1 MHIDTDDRNVSN
13 PIFKKNMALE
23 IVENY
28 LPIIKKIRNTRL
40 NNFIHLFSF
49 NKKNK
54 VNMSSTFYLEL
65 KKIET
70 KKNENNSRLKIE
82 LNQKKI
88 ISLENEL
95 LKKSF
100 EISPTAK
107 KIKENISKT
116 ITNASKI
123 DSHYDEELVNN
134 KILTEQN
141 DLIDYYTYS
150 LNELNKNIF
159 FTQEYQKMKN
169 DIIELKSDI
178 KYESKKRGIV
188 CIEKKHSFLKSS
200 YNEILDMPDIEDKN
214 ENLKSLI
221 SLQHSIKN
229 LLTNELDYIK
239 SKIHNITLNNYN
251 EKTLM
256 AYDEDGTP
264 IYHDENHSFD
274 FDDELTFLTKPE
286 TNEMEDSSLVKALRL
301 ENRELKNSLEELSNN
316 YFTLL
321 DKFHHR
327 SHEYI
332 LNTITLTDVPL
343 DDLSIN
349 EETIVK
355 QPSEIKQKTI
365 DSKENVTAKNTQN
378 NRSLMQKKTVVN
390 YSHSHN
396 SQCLAAGIT
405 ISSTPEQLQQKQIEL
420 KAKNTIKI
428 SGRNRT

>member
-188 CIEKKHSFLKSS
+188 CIEKKHSFLK
-200 YNEILDMPDIEDKN
+200 
-214 ENLKSLI
+214 
-221 SLQHSIKN
+221 
-229 LLTNELDYIK
+229 
-239 SKIHNITLNNYN
+239 
-251 EKTLM
+251 
-256 AYDEDGTP
+256 
-264 IYHDENHSFD
+264 
-274 FDDELTFLTKPE
+274 
-286 TNEMEDSSLVKALRL
+286 
-301 ENRELKNSLEELSNN
+301 
-316 YFTLL
+316 
-321 DKFHHR
+321 
-327 SHEYI
+327 
-332 LNTITLTDVPL
+332 
-343 DDLSIN
+343 
-349 EETIVK
+349 
-355 QPSEIKQKTI
+355 
-365 DSKENVTAKNTQN
+365 
-378 NRSLMQKKTVVN
+378 
-390 YSHSHN
+390 
-396 SQCLAAGIT
+396 
-405 ISSTPEQLQQKQIEL
+405 
-420 KAKNTIKI
+420 
-428 SGRNRT
+428 

>member
-1 MHIDTDDRNVSN
+1 MHIDTDNRNVSN

-159 FTQEYQKMKN
+159 LHKN
-169 DIIELKSDI
+169 I
-178 KYESKKRGIV
+178 KK
-188 CIEKKHSFLKSS
+188 
-200 YNEILDMPDIEDKN
+200 
-214 ENLKSLI
+214 
-221 SLQHSIKN
+221 
-229 LLTNELDYIK
+229 
-239 SKIHNITLNNYN
+239 
-251 EKTLM
+251 
-256 AYDEDGTP
+256 
-264 IYHDENHSFD
+264 
-274 FDDELTFLTKPE
+274 
-286 TNEMEDSSLVKALRL
+286 
-301 ENRELKNSLEELSNN
+301 
-316 YFTLL
+316 
-321 DKFHHR
+321 
-327 SHEYI
+327 
-332 LNTITLTDVPL
+332 
-343 DDLSIN
+343 
-349 EETIVK
+349 
-355 QPSEIKQKTI
+355 
-365 DSKENVTAKNTQN
+365 
-378 NRSLMQKKTVVN
+378 
-390 YSHSHN
+390 
-396 SQCLAAGIT
+396 
-405 ISSTPEQLQQKQIEL
+405 
-420 KAKNTIKI
+420 
-428 SGRNRT
+428 

>member
-1 MHIDTDDRNVSN
+1 MHIDTVNRNVSN

-28 LPIIKKIRNTRL
+28 FPVIKKIRNTRL

-54 VNMSSTFYLEL
+54 ANMSSKFYLEL

-70 KKNENNSRLKIE
+70 KKNENNSRLKVKS
-82 LNQKKI
+82 NQNKI
-88 ISLENEL
+88 TSLENEL
-95 LKKSF
+95 LKNSF
-100 EISPTAK
+100 EISPTVK
-107 KIKENISKT
+107 SIKDEINRKIS
-116 ITNASKI
+116 NALKI
-123 DSHYDEELVNN
+123 DKPYVEELVNN
-134 KILTEQN
+134 KIAKGQN
-141 DLIDYYTYS
+141 ELIDYYIYHID
-150 LNELNKNIF
+150 NIKL
-159 FTQEYQKMKN
+159 TKTKDHLKN
-169 DIIELKSDI
+169 DIERLKSQI
-178 KYESKKRGIV
+178 KNESKIRGIFYF
-188 CIEKKHSFLKSS
+188 EKKHEILKSA
-200 YNEILDMPDIEDKN
+200 YKEIEETSEIEDQNKS
-214 ENLKSLI
+214 LKSLI
-221 SLQHSIKN
+221 TLQTSIKN
-229 LLTNELDYIK
+229 LLINELDDVK
-239 SKIHNITLNNYN
+239 SKIHNIALDNYSK
-251 EKTLM
+251 KTLM

-274 FDDELTFLTKPE
+274 FDDELTFLVKPE

-301 ENRELKNSLEELSNN
+301 ENRELKNSLEELTDD

-321 DKFHHR
+321 NKFYHR

-332 LNTITLTDVPL
+332 LNTITLTNVSL
-343 DDLSIN
+343 DDLSTN

-365 DSKENVTAKNTQN
+365 DSKENVTTKDTQN

-420 KAKNTIKI
+420 KAKNTIK
-428 SGRNRT
+428 NVWPK

>member
-1 MHIDTDDRNVSN
+1 MHIDTINRNVSN
-13 PIFKKNMALE
+13 PIFKKNIALE
-23 IVENY
+23 IAKNY
-28 LPIIKKIRNTRL
+28 SPIINKIRNTRL

-54 VNMSSTFYLEL
+54 VNMDSKFYLEL

-70 KKNENNSRLKIE
+70 KKNENNSRLKVE
-82 LNQKKI
+82 LNQNKI

-100 EISPTAK
+100 EISPTVK
-107 KIKENISKT
+107 NTKDEINRKIS
-116 ITNASKI
+116 NALKI
-123 DSHYDEELVNN
+123 DKPYVEELVNN
-134 KILTEQN
+134 KIIKEQN
-141 DLIDYYTYS
+141 DLIDYYTYHI
-150 LNELNKNIF
+150 KNIELIE
-159 FTQEYQKMKN
+159 TKEQLKN
-169 DIIELKSDI
+169 DIYKLKSEI
-178 KYESKKRGIV
+178 KNESKIRGIAYL
-188 CIEKKHSFLKSS
+188 EKKHAILESS
-200 YNEILDMPDIEDKN
+200 YKEIENTFEVEDQN

-221 SLQHSIKN
+221 NLQSIIKN
-229 LLTNELDYIK
+229 LLIKELDDVK
-239 SKIHNITLNNYN
+239 SKIHNITLDNYS
-251 EKTLM
+251 EKNLM

-274 FDDELTFLTKPE
+274 FDDELTFLAKPE

-301 ENRELKNSLEELSNN
+301 ENRELKNSLEELSDN

-343 DDLSIN
+343 DDLSTH

-378 NRSLMQKKTVVN
+378 NRSLMQKKIVVN

-396 SQCLAAGIT
+396 SQCLAAGIS